1 MSKYTHR
8 PGIPSILLDNDMG
21 PFLFHMKNSPV
32 SGVFI
37 ALGVHLDAKIVL
49 TIESWF
55 FYS

>member
-37 ALGVHLDAKIVL
+37 TLGVHLDAKIVL